1 MDECNAHMFP
11 PTAPAPSPAQVDGLS
26 AAYSQWNL
34 DPADRRGPG
43 GAAGAAAGDDS
54 YSGAA
59 RLPLG
64 KDLQLTIEALDYRAR

>member
-1 MDECNAHMFP
+1 MFP